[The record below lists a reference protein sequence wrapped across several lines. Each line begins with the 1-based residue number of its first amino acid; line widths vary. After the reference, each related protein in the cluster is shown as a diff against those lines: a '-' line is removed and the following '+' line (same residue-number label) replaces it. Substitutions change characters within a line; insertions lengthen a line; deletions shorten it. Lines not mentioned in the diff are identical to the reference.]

1 MILTIVGAESPGFC
15 AIQFP
20 YDGDLIQAV
29 KKVPGHRWSSEDKIW
44 LVPNHQ
50 THLDSLLTAL
60 WDTGLFFASDSMLI
74 QPAAPNPTPQNLG
87 LPKAQSSPEDSV
99 AVRDQGSFKDSSL
112 PKDPK
117 PQLMQLY
124 LEALKARHYS
134 RRTLQVYQQWLRRFF
149 ECNQN
154 RSPNTL
160 GQLEINA
167 FLSSLAVKENVS
179 ASTQNQALAAILFFF
194 RNILNS
200 PVGDFSDVIRAKKPK
215 RLPVVMSR
223 IEVKHLLAE
232 MCGDKRLAASLMYG
246 TGLRL
251 MECLELRVQDIDF
264 DRNELLVRN
273 GKGGKDR
280 VTMLPASLKEP
291 LRDHLLKVKEIH
303 QKDLSDGW
311 GRVPVP
317 NALEKKYPNACTDWS
332 WQWIFP
338 QERRWKDSATSSQGR
353 YHIDASIL
361 QRAVHEAVLRAGIS
375 KRVSCHTFRHS
386 FATHLLE
393 GGYDIRT
400 VQELL
405 GHSDVKTTM
414 IYTHV
419 LNRGP
424 SGVISPADILV

>member
-1 MILTIVGAESPGFC
+1 MILSIAGADSAGFC
-15 AIQFP
+15 GVQFS
-20 YDGDLIQAV
+20 YDRTLIRAMHMV
-29 KKVPGHRWSSEDKIW
+29 GGSIWSPETKTW
-44 LVPNHQ
+44 LIPDSQPHI
-50 THLDSLLTAL
+50 DSLLEAL
-60 WDTGLFFASDSMLI
+60 WNTATFTAEHSSENPCI
-74 QPAAPNPTPQNLG
+74 AAWS
-87 LPKAQSSPEDSV
+87 AYSVESSTH
-99 AVRDQGSFKDSSL
+99 A
-112 PKDPK
+112 KDPADK
-117 PQLMQLY
+117 LRQRY
-124 LEALKARHYS
+124 LDALKARHYS
-134 RRTLQVYQQWLRRFF
+134 KRTLQAYQQWLGRFLDS
-149 ECNQN
+149 NPD
-154 RSPNTL
+154 RAPNSL

-167 FLSSLAVKENVS
+167 FLSRLAVTENVS

-194 RNILNS
+194 RNILGN
-200 PVGDFSDVIRAKKPK
+200 PVDDFSDVIRAKKPK

-223 IEVKHLLAE
+223 IEVKQLLAE
-232 MCGDKRLAASLMYG
+232 LTGEKRLAASLMYG

-264 DRNELLVRN
+264 EQNQVLVRN

-280 VTMLPASLKEP
+280 ITMLPASLKDS
-291 LRDHLLKVKEIH
+291 LQAHLQKVRSIH
-303 QKDLSDGW
+303 KKDLAEGW

-317 NALEKKYPNACTDWS
+317 NALDKKYPNACIEWS
-332 WQWIFP
+332 WQWVFP
-338 QERRWKDSATSSQGR
+338 QERRWKDPITGIQGR
-353 YHIDASIL
+353 YHIDATIM
-361 QRAVHEAVLRAGIS
+361 QRAVHEAVSRAGIP

-424 SGVISPADILV
+424 CGVISPADILI